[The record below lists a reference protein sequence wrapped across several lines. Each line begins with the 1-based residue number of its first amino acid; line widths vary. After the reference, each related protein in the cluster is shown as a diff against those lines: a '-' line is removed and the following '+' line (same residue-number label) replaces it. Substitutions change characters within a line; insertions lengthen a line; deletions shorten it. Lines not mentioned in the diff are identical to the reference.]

1 MRKIM
6 ITLAVAMMFVMMFAF
21 GPQASAQMMGPGM
34 MGQGGY
40 GMMGPGMM
48 GPGMMGQ
55 GGYGQWN
62 YCPYCGRPLPKGGYG
77 HGMGPG
83 MMGPGMMGGG
93 MMGMMGR
100 GMMGPG
106 MMGQGMGP
114 GMMGPG
120 RMGQGMEP
128 GMMDRSQGMGPQYGA
143 GQQKPLTEKDARGI
157 LENYLKGTRN
167 PNLKLGKITD
177 KGNGFEAEIVTKKE
191 GALVDKIFVDKATGW
206 MRSVY

>member
-40 GMMGPGMM
+40 GMM

-93 MMGMMGR
+93 MMGGGFGGMGGGFGG
-100 GMMGPG
+100 GMMG
-106 MMGQGMGP
+106 
-114 GMMGPG
+114 
-120 RMGQGMEP
+120 
-128 GMMDRSQGMGPQYGA
+128 
-143 GQQKPLTEKDARGI
+143 
-157 LENYLKGTRN
+157 
-167 PNLKLGKITD
+167 
-177 KGNGFEAEIVTKKE
+177 GF
-191 GALVDKIFVDKATGW
+191 
-206 MRSVY
+206 